1 MLPLVP
7 KSTVPAFTWKMPVN
21 VLLAVSERLP
31 LPLFR
36 KFPAPLI
43 APELVIVLVP

>member
-7 KSTVPAFTWKMPVN
+7 KSIVPAFTWRVPVKL
-21 VLLAVSERLP
+21 LLAVSERFP
-31 LPLFR
+31 LPLLR